1 MAGYS
6 LFRKYRN
13 QFVKLLNMVSDN
25 FLNALK
31 EQGDSQLNPVIV
43 EIESYIKDR
52 EFLREPEGRQLKS
65 NLQSD
70 RSVP

>member
-1 MAGYS
+1 
-6 LFRKYRN
+6 
-13 QFVKLLNMVSDN
+13 MVLDN

-31 EQGDSQLNPVIV
+31 EQRDSQLTPVIV

-70 RSVP
+70 LSVP